1 MRKSG
6 LLLAPV
12 FALLAALA
20 ILWLLR
26 PARDVQAAAIALRG
40 PSQAQ
45 PTPVSPPAQPAFLGP
60 RNTTTQPGV
69 YVFYDWRHL
78 KPADYPIV
86 GGHVVVLW
94 NALQPGEN
102 TYNWNAL
109 DSWINV
115 ESALNKP
122 FGLGL
127 DTYEGACCGGVGV
140 PDYVFQRHPS
150 AKVVCPDGE
159 VIPKYW
165 DPGYQEEYR
174 RFIQT
179 FGQRY
184 DGDPRIAFLQI
195 GVGVFGETQPAYD
208 AYDKCLSNAGL
219 TSAMWVEFVE
229 WTIDT
234 YRQALPNTPLV
245 LEFVPRFMSTQRA
258 PPRHGLRGTAGGWVA
273 AQRVASRR

>member
-1 MRKSG
+1 M
-6 LLLAPV
+6 
-12 FALLAALA
+12 
-20 ILWLLR
+20 
-26 PARDVQAAAIALRG
+26 
-40 PSQAQ
+40 
-45 PTPVSPPAQPAFLGP
+45 
-60 RNTTTQPGV
+60 
-69 YVFYDWRHL
+69 
-78 KPADYPIV
+78 
-86 GGHVVVLW
+86 VLW

-245 LEFVPRFMSTQRA
+245 LEFVPRFIELKDRRLVTDYAARQGVGLQHS
-258 PPRHGLRGTAGGWVA
+258 GLRPDGDGLIINDPRMSFDQAG
-273 AQRVASRR
+273 QYDPC